1 MIVIF
6 RNFFRN
12 RMVNLTATSVKH
24 FLPDSEF
31 HCITLYKNSEDEYDN
46 QPALHEWIKEHKFQT
61 KFVNSDSNVTYESNH
76 PLGYGTSGVGH
87 PDNGKY
93 FVEGYNLVYNMFS
106 GLDEKLLILSEDHFF
121 TTGATIRELL
131 ANNYDVAYAPTE
143 ITHEA
148 NGGLLSINPNK
159 VSDFFPLPEAELPV
173 EGLLATH
180 LISKIELTRL
190 HKLSTRVW
198 LDYKGDGLHTNGSD
212 VIEEEL
218 KKVGIL

>member
-1 MIVIF
+1 MIIVF

-24 FLPDSEF
+24 FLPDAKF
-31 HCITLYKNSEDEYDN
+31 HCITLYKNSEDEYN
-46 QPALHEWIKEHKFQT
+46 GQPPLHEWIEEHKSQT
-61 KFVNSDSNVTYESNH
+61 KFVNSSSGVVYDSNH
-76 PLGYGTSGVGH
+76 PLGYGTSGAGH

-93 FVEGYNLVYNMFS
+93 FVEGYNLAYDMFF
-106 GLDEKLLILSEDHFF
+106 GLDEKILILSEDHFF

-131 ANNYDVAYAPTE
+131 ANDYDVAYAPTE
-143 ITHEA
+143 IPYEA
-148 NGGLLSINPNK
+148 NGGLLTINPKN
-159 VSDFFPLPEAELPV
+159 VSWLFPLPESQMPI
-173 EGLLATH
+173 EGLLAEH
-180 LISKIELTRL
+180 LISKVNPDRL